1 MARKHQR
8 NQASGNSIIIVDD
21 DPNVRGS
28 LRILLEREGHTIME
42 ACDGPE
48 GVKLAAEHHFDL
60 MLLDFL
66 MPGMTGEDVVREI
79 RKTNTDLQILLQTGY
94 ANERPPREMLR
105 LLDIQGYHD
114 KSEGPEKLLI
124 WVDAALKAA
133 RHVQSIRQ
141 SQRGLMYILSVA
153 SEIHRIQ
160 PLEDL
165 LQGIFLQFLGFLQAK
180 SGFVAAVGIPKV
192 EADGFLLT
200 MRDDQLSIPFGAG
213 QYQQQSDFDALSPEL
228 REDVQGVLKRGE
240 VLFSEERTLVPLV
253 VGDRTLGVVNIE
265 GAPPLDA
272 NMELI
277 KIFSNQAA
285 VAIENLQLYDAV
297 THDAMTGAFSKTY
310 FLTRFQEALQLAVRH
325 DRPLSLMMVDIDYFK
340 RLNDSYGHQVGDQVI
355 IEFVKA
361 INECLRVTDLVG
373 RYGGDEFV
381 VLLPETAPE
390 NAEGVADRIC
400 QRIRAICLMAD
411 GAPVQ
416 LTTSIGIC
424 GFPGLGIDG
433 WKRGVDMGFYPGL
446 MEAVL
451 RTADEALYQTKAR
464 GRDGYS
470 VQNSLEIAVH
480 GE

>member
-28 LRILLEREGHTIME
+28 LRILLEREGHTVME
-42 ACDGPE
+42 ASDGPE
-48 GVKLAAEHHFDL
+48 GVKLASENHFDL
-60 MLLDFL
+60 MLLDYL

-79 RKTNTDLQILLQTGY
+79 RKTNLDLQILLQTGY
-94 ANERPPREMLR
+94 ANEKPPREMLR
-105 LLDIQGYHD
+105 ILDIQGYHD
-114 KSEGPEKLLI
+114 KREGPEKLLI
-124 WVDAALKAA
+124 WVDASLKAA

-141 SQRGLMYILSVA
+141 SQQGLMYILNVA

-180 SGFVAAVGIPKV
+180 SGFVAAVGVPKV
-192 EADGFLLT
+192 EANGFLLT
-200 MRDDQLSIPFGAG
+200 LRDDQVTIPFRAG
-213 QYQQQSDFDALSPEL
+213 EYLDHEDFKNLSDDLRDAIQE
-228 REDVQGVLKRGE
+228 VLDKGE
-240 VLFSEERTLVPLV
+240 VLFSEERTIVPLV
-253 VGDRTLGVVNIE
+253 VGDRILGVVNIE
-265 GAPPLDA
+265 GAPPVDS
-272 NMELI
+272 NTELI

-310 FLTRFQEALQLAVRH
+310 FLSRFQETLQLAVRH

-373 RYGGDEFV
+373 RYGGDEFI
-381 VLLPETAPE
+381 VLLPETRPE
-390 NAEGVADRIC
+390 NAAPVADRIC
-400 QRIRAICLMAD
+400 QRIRAIRLLAE
-411 GAPVQ
+411 GKPVQ

-424 GFPGLGIDG
+424 GIDGLGKDG
-433 WKRGVDMGFYPGL
+433 WKRGSEPGFYPEL
-446 MEAVL
+446 MEAIL
-451 RTADEALYQTKAR
+451 RASDEALYQTKSR
-464 GRDGYS
+464 GRDGFS
-470 VQNSLEIAVH
+470 LQSSLEIAAH
-480 GE
+480 AD

>member
-8 NQASGNSIIIVDD
+8 NQASGSSIIVVDD
-21 DPNVRGS
+21 DENVRGS
-28 LRILLEREGHTIME
+28 LRILLEREGHNVME

-48 GVKLAAEHHFDL
+48 GVKLASEHHFDL
-60 MLLDFL
+60 MLLDYL

-79 RKTNTDLQILLQTGY
+79 RKVNSDLQILLQTGY

-105 LLDIQGYHD
+105 ILDIQGYHD

-124 WVDAALKAA
+124 WVDASLKAA
-133 RHVQSIRQ
+133 RHVRSIRQ
-141 SQRGLMYILSVA
+141 SELGLMYILNVA

-180 SGFVAAVGIPKV
+180 GGFVAAVGVPKM
-192 EADGFLLT
+192 EANGFLLT
-200 MRDDQLSIPFGAG
+200 LRDDQLSIPFRAG
-213 QYQQQSDFDALSPEL
+213 QYQDREDFENLPAEL
-228 REDVQGVLKRGE
+228 RSAVQAVLDSGE
-240 VLFSEERTLVPLV
+240 VFFSEERTLVPLV

-265 GAPPLDA
+265 GAPPVDT

-310 FLTRFQEALQLAVRH
+310 FLSRFQETLQLAVRH
-325 DRPLSLMMVDIDYFK
+325 DRPLSLMMIDIDYFK
-340 RLNDSYGHQVGDQVI
+340 RLNDSYGHQVGDSVI

-361 INECLRVTDLVG
+361 INECLRGTDLVG
-373 RYGGDEFV
+373 RYGGDEFI
-381 VLLPETAPE
+381 VLLPETTPE
-390 NAEGVADRIC
+390 HAEPVAARIC
-400 QRIRAICLMAD
+400 ERIRAICLMAD
-411 GAPVQ
+411 GAAVK

-424 GFPGLGIDG
+424 GINGMGQDG
-433 WKRGVDMGFYPGL
+433 WKRGADAGFFPGL
-446 MEAVL
+446 METIL
-451 RTADEALYQTKAR
+451 RTADEALYQAKAG

-470 VQNSLEIAVH
+470 LLTSFEVAVH